1 MVQLSLYNF
10 DIIKVIINIQVYLYI
25 LIVFQGL
32 KNAHIKDGAAL
43 CSYFAWLEENIS
55 LGNLTEISAGE
66 KLLSFRR

>member
-1 MVQLSLYNF
+1 MVKLVIPNPY
-10 DIIKVIINIQVYLYI
+10 IKLLFIFKKI
-25 LIVFQGL
+25 LQGL

-55 LGNLTEISAGE
+55 LGNLTEISAAE

>member
-1 MVQLSLYNF
+1 MVKLSYYQLET
-10 DIIKVIINIQVYLYI
+10 IQLKQFF
-25 LIVFQGL
+25 LGL

-55 LGNLTEISAGE
+55 SGNLTEISVAE